1 MLQFCPS
8 LQIYPSSCAGP
19 LGYDSRKF
27 YDLGMRRLL
36 GIHKIISKQSA
47 TPQPHTG
54 VFWLYSDCGT
64 HKVGVP
70 SWPLPMCL
78 GLSAPASVHIKT
90 GIACCMWPAVQK
102 QNRQV
107 GEPFEICIVYIYMCI
122 YNSASIPSISVTC
135 YIDLVCAGSSFHKH
149 NLGPHTQTRS
159 HGILFCNKCH
169 PPFDSWPPRPEAI
182 RTAAIADLA
191 SNLEA
196 LKKGRQE
203 LEVGP
208 PNVLTIWCLSG
219 FNLSNIYPTCD
230 VSQGNDPFLPK

>member
-1 MLQFCPS
+1 MTAA
-8 LQIYPSSCAGP
+8 SSMILECEGCLAFTKSSQSNQRPHNPTQVYFDSIVTAAHTRLGCQADRCQCVLGLVPQP
-19 LGYDSRKF
+19 LY
-27 YDLGMRRLL
+27 
-36 GIHKIISKQSA
+36 ISK
-47 TPQPHTG
+47 
-54 VFWLYSDCGT
+54 
-64 HKVGVP
+64 
-70 SWPLPMCL
+70 L
-78 GLSAPASVHIKT
+78 GLLVACDQLFKSK
-90 GIACCMWPAVQK
+90 IAKWVNHLKFAL
-102 QNRQV
+102 
-107 GEPFEICIVYIYMCI
+107 YIYI
-122 YNSASIPSISVTC
+122 YVYNSASIPSISVTC